1 MEEVKSVQ
9 RDIEGVKQAAR
20 NKAKQE
26 QKIDECSLRDGLY
39 KMYHQL
45 TKFINAN
52 KPHPYFKWSV
62 PRIRGRVVGT
72 SRSCRVSLG
81 IIRVVRQCI
90 EGGSDR
96 RCRCISGLDSG
107 AHALWDT
114 ASCRCVGK
122 GDAPCSLL
130 QAGK

>member
-52 KPHPYFKWSV
+52 KPHPYFNGPFQGSEEELWAL
-62 PRIRGRVVGT
+62 RDRVV
-72 SRSCRVSLG
+72 CRL
-81 IIRVVRQCI
+81 
-90 EGGSDR
+90 
-96 RCRCISGLDSG
+96 
-107 AHALWDT
+107 ALFELYGNALKEAQT
-114 ASCRCVGK
+114 ADV
-122 GDAPCSLL
+122 DV
-130 QAGK
+130 